1 MTGPPP
7 VAVPNSGRGG
17 RAMYSWHGLGGDV
30 PDVQT
35 TTTYD
40 AFGNVVS
47 VIEQNTTNDLAE
59 DAGTFQF
66 DGLEMDV
73 DDDALLYHQARFYD
87 PSQGRWLDNSPLG
100 FGPGDTNLY
109 RYPHQE

>member
-1 MTGPPP
+1 MNRIKF
-7 VAVPNSGRGG
+7 AFDN
-17 RAMYSWHGLGGDV
+17 DV
-30 PDVQT
+30 FDLQT
-35 TTTYD
+35 TTTHD

-47 VIEQNTTNDLAE
+47 VVIEQGTTNDLTE
-59 DAGTFQF
+59 DDGSWCF

-73 DDDALLYHQARFYD
+73 DDDALQYHQARFYD
-87 PSQGRWLDNSPLG
+87 PTQGRWLDNSPLE